1 MEEPLLMLLYS
12 ALKYD
17 KGILADILE
26 VGCKSLTSCSPPSS
40 LSLCAAANHGEG
52 ADPSRSA
59 HLATEETS
67 GCSRVP
73 QLVVAE
79 HGV

>member
-1 MEEPLLMLLYS
+1 MLLHS

-26 VGCKSLTSCSPPSS
+26 VGSKSLPSCSPLSS

-59 HLATEETS
+59 HLAAEETS
-67 GCSRVP
+67 GGSRVP